1 MSTQN
6 QSAKL
11 IVKIFQR
18 RNIEVPFVCSKLPQN
33 FDIWYLTEK
42 PLRANPSTR
51 SVWERIG
58 VLSLRKS
65 LFILRSSISFLIDL
79 NLLFLRFF
87 LYNRSLLLRIFFPSI
102 LLLRWLL
109 NRHLL
114 GLLLL
119 LLLLLQLFTTFL
131 SSS

>member
-1 MSTQN
+1 MATKN

-42 PLRANPSTR
+42 PLRANPSIR
-51 SVWERIG
+51 SIWDSIG

-65 LFILRSSISFLIDL
+65 LFILKSLISFLIDL
-79 NLLFLRFF
+79 NLLFLRFL
-87 LYNRSLLLRIFFPSI
+87 LYNRSLLFRIFFPSI

-119 LLLLLQLFTTFL
+119 LLLLL
-131 SSS
+131 

>member
-1 MSTQN
+1 MATKN

-33 FDIWYLTEK
+33 FDIWYLTQK
-42 PLRANPSTR
+42 PLWTNPSIR
-51 SVWERIG
+51 SIRDRIG

-119 LLLLLQLFTTFL
+119 LLLLL
-131 SSS
+131 

>member
-1 MSTQN
+1 MATKN

-42 PLRANPSTR
+42 PLRANPSIR
-51 SVWERIG
+51 SVWDSIG

-119 LLLLLQLFTTFL
+119 LLLLL
-131 SSS
+131 